1 MPDWHKVCCVLISY
15 AFPCNSQVFWEYVD
29 DFSFLDFF
37 FVFCCHKYL
46 WIVFSAW
53 RFYIVRLKTMYTVA
67 YIQLDRSQKV
77 IAIAFGF
84 VSFWWYWKWLFMWRG
99 EEIITLKALS
109 RRQLVL
115 PSYIT
120 LAIGQDPRGAPFLP
134 EDWCPRT
141 GSLLVRLG
149 RGSSTVR
156 SLNAAPRWSSD
167 VLTLFG
173 FAPVWKARQRKR
185 RTRFSRMAVGAS
197 AGLRVWDERSRDA
210 LARGLGLGGPRARR
224 DWCSAFSE
232 VSPAAPHLH
241 NFPPPTILEAGDW
254 QMVLVLSSACSASP
268 QSCSC
273 RGEVESTI
281 FIFCLRL
288 FVYCLF
294 NATVLHFHI

>member
-1 MPDWHKVCCVLISY
+1 MRFHATVRFSENMLTTSLFLI
-15 AFPCNSQVFWEYVD
+15 FC
-29 DFSFLDFF
+29 

-149 RGSSTVR
+149 RGSSAVR

-185 RTRFSRMAVGAS
+185 RTRFPAWPSERPRGSASGTSAPATLSRGVSDS
-197 AGLRVWDERSRDA
+197 AARARGVIDAPPSPKCLQPLLICIISPLPPFWKQETDKWFWSSHLPVPLRLTAA
-210 LARGLGLGGPRARR
+210 LAGKK
-224 DWCSAFSE
+224 CS
-232 VSPAAPHLH
+232 
-241 NFPPPTILEAGDW
+241 PPF
-254 QMVLVLSSACSASP
+254 
-268 QSCSC
+268 
-273 RGEVESTI
+273 

>member
-1 MPDWHKVCCVLISY
+1 MQQSGFLRICWRLL
-15 AFPCNSQVFWEYVD
+15 
-29 DFSFLDFF
+29 FSWFFF

-156 SLNAAPRWSSD
+156 SLNPAPRWSSD

-210 LARGLGLGGPRARR
+210 LATLSRGASDSAARARGAI
-224 DWCSAFSE
+224 DAPP
-232 VSPAAPHLH
+232 SPKCLQQLLICIIFPLPPFWKQETDKWFWSSHL
-241 NFPPPTILEAGDW
+241 PVP
-254 QMVLVLSSACSASP
+254 
-268 QSCSC
+268 
-273 RGEVESTI
+273 
-281 FIFCLRL
+281 LRL
-288 FVYCLF
+288 RAALAGEKWSPPFLF
-294 NATVLHFHI
+294 SV